1 MTPMSPMGDDAKGL
15 DAHEVARVTRM
26 DVTLVWHY
34 AELGL
39 ITPSPE
45 GYSEAEVAEL
55 RRVRRLHEDLGL
67 DHAAIE
73 IVLQMARRIRE
84 LSAEIRRLESER
96 PAARDE
102 RDWLEGEW
110 EDGL

>member
-1 MTPMSPMGDDAKGL
+1 MTPMGGDVKGL

-67 DHAAIE
+67 DHTAIE

>member
-1 MTPMSPMGDDAKGL
+1 MTPGSNDEKRL

-26 DVTLVWHY
+26 DVTLVWRY

-39 ITPSPE
+39 VTPSPG

-67 DHAAIE
+67 DHAAVE
-73 IVLQMARRIRE
+73 IVLQMGRRIRE
-84 LSAEIRRLESER
+84 LSAEVRRLESER

-102 RDWLEGEW
+102 PDWLEADW
-110 EDGL
+110 EECR

>member
-1 MTPMSPMGDDAKGL
+1 MPINDDEKLL
-15 DAHEVARVTRM
+15 DAHEVARVTQM

-45 GYSEAEVAEL
+45 GYSQAEVAEL

-67 DHAAIE
+67 DHEAIE
-73 IVLQMARRIRE
+73 IVVQMARRIRE

-96 PAARDE
+96 PRVRDE
-102 RDWLEGEW
+102 RDWMDAQW
-110 EDGL
+110 EESS

>member
-1 MTPMSPMGDDAKGL
+1 MIPMNDNEKGL
-15 DAHEVARVTRM
+15 DAHEVARVTRI

-39 ITPSPE
+39 ITPSPR

-67 DHAAIE
+67 DHPAIE

-84 LSAEIRRLESER
+84 LSAEIRRLESTR
-96 PAARDE
+96 PMARDE
-102 RDWLEGEW
+102 QDWSDAEW
-110 EDGL
+110 EELS

>member
-1 MTPMSPMGDDAKGL
+1 MMTEGGKGL

-39 ITPSPE
+39 VAPSPE
-45 GYSEAEVAEL
+45 GYSEADVAEL

-67 DHAAIE
+67 DHAAVE
-73 IVLQMARRIRE
+73 IVLQMGRRIRE
-84 LSAEIRRLESER
+84 LSAEVRRLESER
-96 PAARDE
+96 RPAARGE
-102 RDWLEGEW
+102 LDWLEAEW
-110 EDGL
+110 EELS

>member
-1 MTPMSPMGDDAKGL
+1 MPPMMEDENGL
-15 DAHEVARVTRM
+15 DAEEAARATRM

-39 ITPSPE
+39 ITPSPR

-67 DHAAIE
+67 DHPAIE
-73 IVLQMARRIRE
+73 VVLRMARRIRE
-84 LSAEIRRLESER
+84 LQDEIRRLESQR
-96 PAARDE
+96 HAAHDE
-102 RDWLEGEW
+102 RDWIDAEW
-110 EDGL
+110 EELS

>member
-1 MTPMSPMGDDAKGL
+1 MTDAEKGL
-15 DAHEVARVTRM
+15 DAQEVARVTRI
-26 DVTLVWHY
+26 DVTLVRHY

-67 DHAAIE
+67 DPAAIE
-73 IVLQMARRIRE
+73 IVLRMARRIRE
-84 LSAEIRRLESER
+84 LSAQVRRLESDR
-96 PAARDE
+96 PMSRDE
-102 RDWLEGEW
+102 RDWIEAEW
-110 EDGL
+110 EESS

>member
-1 MTPMSPMGDDAKGL
+1 MIPSDDEKRL
-15 DAHEVARVTRM
+15 DAHEVARVTRL

-39 ITPSPE
+39 IIPSEE
-45 GYSEAEVAEL
+45 GYTQAEVAEL

-73 IVLQMARRIRE
+73 IVLQMSRRIRE

-96 PAARDE
+96 ALVRDE
-102 RDWLEGEW
+102 RDWMDAEW
-110 EDGL
+110 EESS

>member
-1 MTPMSPMGDDAKGL
+1 MTVGERGL
-15 DAHEVARVTRM
+15 DAEEAARATRM
-26 DVTLVWHY
+26 DVTVVWHY

-67 DHAAIE
+67 DHPAIE
-73 IVLQMARRIRE
+73 IVLRMARHIRE
-84 LSAEIRRLESER
+84 LQAEVRELVAAR
-96 PAARDE
+96 PAVRDE
-102 RDWLEGEW
+102 RDRMDAEW
-110 EDGL
+110 ED